1 MVKTQRFHC
10 CDPGLVPGWGA
21 KIPTWPKKK
30 RERERD
36 GASVSPKISF
46 NV

>member
-10 CDPGLVPGWGA
+10 YGPGLVPGWGA

-30 RERERD
+30 ERERD